1 MSDTVLEVRNLDVE
15 FPAEG
20 TLKKAVN
27 GVSFTLKRGECLG
40 IVGES
45 GSGKSV
51 TALAIMDLV
60 PPPGVVA
67 SGEIIF
73 SPMIQGKALP
83 SVNLMNQNMQKYR
96 GSQIATIFQEPM
108 SSLNPLFTIGFQL
121 TEAIAQHQHLFGKD
135 ARRDAVARLEE
146 VKLFSPQATNQE
158 KWAIL
163 ERYPHQLSGGQLQR
177 VMIAMAL
184 ACDPVILIADE
195 PTTALDVTV
204 QKGILELLRE
214 LRDRRQMSMLFITH
228 DFGVVAEIAN
238 QVVVM
243 YRGKIVDRGETAEIF
258 SSPQSPYTKALLAC
272 RPRLD
277 REKTK
282 VLPTVSDFMEVV
294 TQNDDNFQ
302 LLDKPLAATDL
313 QALVTGKYTDRE
325 SEEMANSSHG
335 TNLLKVRNLR
345 VGFPLKGVFGQ
356 TQKYKWGVDDVSF
369 EVYEGETLGIV
380 GESGCGK
387 TTLARTLLGL
397 IKPISG
403 KVQFGSQEAS
413 VLDARLAKKLK
424 TEMQIVFQ
432 NPQAA
437 LNPRMKI
444 GEAVVEPLVIH
455 HRIKNSRQQKERAG
469 ELLASVGLEP
479 SWINRYPHQISG
491 GQRQRVC
498 IARALALRPRLII
511 CDEAVSALDV
521 SVQAQILNLLKQL
534 QQDFNLTYIFISHD
548 LSVVK
553 FMSDRI
559 MVMNQGKI
567 EEIDQAQNIYLNPT
581 QDYTRKL
588 ISAIPNGTIERIEE
602 LKEVRSQKN
611 RLPDK

>member
-1 MSDTVLEVRNLDVE
+1 VNDTVLEVRNLNVE

-20 TLKKAVN
+20 KVNKAVN
-27 GVSFTLKRGECLG
+27 DVSFALNRGECLG

-51 TALAIMDLV
+51 TAMAIMDLI
-60 PPPGVVA
+60 PPPGIVA

-83 SVNLMNQNMQKYR
+83 SVNLVNQNMQKYR

-121 TEAIAQHQHLFGKD
+121 VEAIALHQKLSGKE
-135 ARRDAVARLEE
+135 ARRNAIDRLEE
-146 VKLFSPQATNQE
+146 VKLFGSEATNLE
-158 KWAIL
+158 KFAIL
-163 ERYPHQLSGGQLQR
+163 DRYPHQLSGGQLQR
-177 VMIAMAL
+177 VAIAMAL
-184 ACDPVILIADE
+184 ACDPTILIADE

-204 QKGILELLRE
+204 QQGILELLRE

-243 YRGKIVDRGETAEIF
+243 YRGKIVDRGDTTDIF
-258 SSPQSPYTKALLAC
+258 SAPQSPYTKALLAC

-277 REKTK
+277 REKTAN
-282 VLPTVSDFMEVV
+282 LPTVSDFMEVIN
-294 TQNDDNFQ
+294 QDRDNFQ
-302 LLDKPLAATDL
+302 LVDKPLAATDL
-313 QALVTGKYTDRE
+313 ETLVTGKYELEKSVNDSIT
-325 SEEMANSSHG
+325 AN
-335 TNLLKVRNLR
+335 NLLTVRDLR
-345 VGFPLKGVFGQ
+345 VGFAQKGALGQ
-356 TQKYKWGVDDVSF
+356 TKAYKWGVNDVSF

-397 IKPISG
+397 IRPKTG
-403 KVQFGSQEAS
+403 QVKFGNGECS
-413 VLDARLAKKLK
+413 VFDPRFAKTLK

-455 HRIKNSRQQKERAG
+455 HRIKSSRQQKERAG

-479 SWINRYPHQISG
+479 SWVNRYPHQISG

-498 IARALALRPRLII
+498 IARALALRPKLII

-534 QQDFNLTYIFISHD
+534 QKDYNLTYIFISHD

-567 EEIDQAQNIYLNPT
+567 EEIDESAKIYLNPT
-581 QDYTRKL
+581 QNYTRKL
-588 ISAIPNGTIERIEE
+588 ISAIPHGTIERIEE
-602 LKEVRSQKN
+602 LDRQRGMRGE
-611 RLPDK
+611 

>member
-1 MSDTVLEVRNLDVE
+1 VTDTVLEVRNLNVE

-20 TLKKAVN
+20 KVNKAVN
-27 GVSFTLKRGECLG
+27 DVSFSLNRGECLG

-51 TALAIMDLV
+51 TAMAIMDLI
-60 PPPGVVA
+60 PPPGVIA

-73 SPMIQGKALP
+73 SPMLQGKAIP
-83 SVNLMNQNMQKYR
+83 SVNLVNQNMQKYR

-121 TEAIAQHQHLFGKD
+121 VEAIAQHQKLPEKD
-135 ARRDAVARLEE
+135 ARRSAIERLEE
-146 VKLFSPQATNQE
+146 VKLFSLEATNAE
-158 KWAIL
+158 KWAML

-177 VMIAMAL
+177 VAIAMAL
-184 ACDPVILIADE
+184 ACDPAILIADE

-204 QKGILELLRE
+204 QQGILELLRE

-238 QVVVM
+238 QIVVM
-243 YRGKIVDRGETAEIF
+243 YRGKIVDEGQTAQIF
-258 SSPQSPYTKALLAC
+258 STPQSPYTKALLAC

-277 REKTK
+277 REKTQ

-294 TQNDDNFQ
+294 VQDRENFQ
-302 LLDKPLAATDL
+302 LVERPLATTDL
-313 QALVTGKYTDRE
+313 ETLVTGKYAEAESITSTDT
-325 SEEMANSSHG
+325 AH
-335 TNLLKVRNLR
+335 LLEVEGLR
-345 VGFPLKGVFGQ
+345 VGFKQKGVFGQ
-356 TQKYKWGVDDVSF
+356 TQAYKWGVNDISF
-369 EVYEGETLGIV
+369 DVYEGETLGIV

-397 IKPISG
+397 VKPTSG
-403 KVQFGSQEAS
+403 NIRFGTQQVS
-413 VLDARLAKKLK
+413 VLNRRFSKRLK

-444 GEAVVEPLVIH
+444 GQAVVEPLVIH
-455 HRIKNSRQQKERAG
+455 KRIKNSRQAKERAG
-469 ELLASVGLEP
+469 ELLDSVGLEP

-498 IARALALRPRLII
+498 IARALALRPKLII

-534 QQDFNLTYIFISHD
+534 QKEYNLTYIFISHD

-567 EEIDQAQNIYLNPT
+567 EEIDRPENIYLNPT
-581 QDYTRKL
+581 QDYTRRL
-588 ISAIPNGTIERIEE
+588 IAAIPDGTIQRVEE
-602 LKEVRSQKN
+602 LEKQRNPTHS
-611 RLPDK
+611 

>member
-1 MSDTVLEVRNLDVE
+1 VSDTVLEVRNLNVE
-15 FPAEG
+15 FPSEG
-20 TLKKAVN
+20 RVNKAVN
-27 GVSFTLKRGECLG
+27 DVSFTLNRGECLG

-60 PPPGVVA
+60 PLPGVVA

-83 SVNLMNQNMQKYR
+83 RVNLVNQNMQKYR

-121 TEAIAQHQHLFGKD
+121 TEAIAQHQNLFGQE
-135 ARRDAVARLEE
+135 ATRNAIARLEE
-146 VKLFSPQATNQE
+146 VKLFSPEATNAE
-158 KWAIL
+158 KRAIL
-163 ERYPHQLSGGQLQR
+163 DRYPHQLSGGQLQR

-184 ACDPVILIADE
+184 ACDPAILIADE

-204 QKGILELLRE
+204 QQGILELLRE

-243 YRGKIVDRGETAEIF
+243 YRGKIVDRGQTVDIF
-258 SSPQSPYTKALLAC
+258 SHPESPYTKALLAC

-277 REKTK
+277 REKTQT
-282 VLPTVSDFMEVV
+282 LPTVNDFMEVIR
-294 TQNDDNFQ
+294 QDEENFQ
-302 LLDKPLAATDL
+302 LLDKPLAATDVET
-313 QALVTGKYTDRE
+313 LVTGKYTSDKPD
-325 SEEMANSSHG
+325 
-335 TNLLKVRNLR
+335 TNLSSSNYLLQVENLW
-345 VGFPLKGVFGQ
+345 VGFRQKGAFGQ
-356 TQKYKWGVDDVSF
+356 TQAYKWGVHDVTF

-397 IKPISG
+397 IKPNTG
-403 KVQFGSQEAS
+403 KVKFGSQQVS
-413 VLDARLAKKLK
+413 TLDPRFEKTLK

-455 HRIKNSRQQKERAG
+455 KRIKSSRQGKERAG

-479 SWINRYPHQISG
+479 SWVNRYPHQISG

-498 IARALALRPRLII
+498 IARALALRPQLII

-534 QQDFNLTYIFISHD
+534 QKEYNLTYIFISHD

-567 EEIDQAQNIYLNPT
+567 EEIDQAENIYLNPT
-581 QDYTRKL
+581 QEYTRKL
-588 ISAIPNGTIERIEE
+588 IAAIPHGTLERIEE
-602 LKEVRSQKN
+602 LDRQRTPTES
-611 RLPDK
+611 